1 MDEFKIKQKRIDA
14 LLERHKLD
22 GLLLQRASSF
32 AWATCGASSY
42 INTASS
48 YGEASILFLPPKKF
62 ILTNNIESARLE
74 KEERLNDKGWEFHI
88 AQWYEK
94 VDLVRKL
101 IQGKRIGS
109 DTSLNGYVDLS
120 LELARLRANL
130 TTEEGQRFRALG
142 RICAEAM
149 NAAVNNLHPGLTE
162 HEIAGILAKEVESR
176 GAQVVVNL
184 IATDERIFPF
194 RHPLPTDKKLQ
205 RYAMLIFC
213 GRLKGLVCSITR
225 LIHFGPLPE
234 EIYAKAEAVAKI
246 DASFIDQT
254 RPGKTVGD
262 IFHYARDVY
271 AEVGFRDEWQKHH
284 QGGPAGYEPREF
296 IVTPDMDDRVESG
309 QAYAWNPSIT
319 GTKSEDTFLV
329 GENENEILTEIDGWP
344 TYSVEANG
352 HIYQRPA
359 ILEIR

>member
-1 MDEFKIKQKRIDA
+1 MDEFEIKQKRIDA

-22 GLLLQRASSF
+22 GLLLRRVSSF

-48 YGEASILFLPPKKF
+48 YGEASILFLPPKKY
-62 ILTNNIESARLE
+62 ILTNNIEATRLE
-74 KEERLNDKGWEFHI
+74 KEERLNDKGWEFYI
-88 AQWYEK
+88 AQWHEK

-101 IQGKRIGS
+101 TQGKRISS

-120 LELARLRANL
+120 LELSRLRANL

-142 RICAEAM
+142 RLCAEAM
-149 NAAVNNLHPGLTE
+149 KAAVHSLHPGQTE
-162 HEIAGILAKEVESR
+162 HEIAGTLSKEVESR
-176 GAQVVVNL
+176 GGQVVVNL
-184 IATDERIFPF
+184 IATDERIFSF

-205 RYAMLIFC
+205 RYAMLILC

-234 EIYAKAEAVAKI
+234 EIYEKAVAVAKI
-246 DASFIDQT
+246 DANFIDQT
-254 RPGKTVGD
+254 RPWRSVGD
-262 IFHYARDVY
+262 IFQKARDVY
-271 AEVGFRDEWQKHH
+271 AEVVFPDEWQKHH
-284 QGGPAGYEPREF
+284 QGGPVGYEPREF
-296 IVTPDMDDRVESG
+296 IVTPDMDDRVEIG

-344 TYSVEANG
+344 TYSVEVNG

-359 ILEIR
+359 IMEIR